1 MGLFLVLPAFICL
14 QSLFLLCWLIPAFS
28 WQDWIRRAAAVNNLL
43 LIPYAILLWQQLWS
57 FYHAYRY
64 FAAHIP
70 PGHSSMIPYD
80 MLLRL
85 GAMSLLPFFSLLR
98 RFRENLYFSLLL
110 LLLVVWQNPP
120 FTWNLY
126 AIELKIPAYL
136 SLFCAVYGLL
146 WLLKQLP
153 QQRAH

>member
-1 MGLFLVLPAFICL
+1 MGLLLVLPAFICL
-14 QSLFLLCWLIPAFS
+14 QSVLLLCWLIPASS
-28 WQDWIRRAAAVNNLL
+28 WQQHVRKAAAVNNLL

-64 FAAHIP
+64 FSVHIP
-70 PGHSSMIPYD
+70 GNAANPPLD
-80 MLLRL
+80 LLLRL
-85 GAMSLLPFFSLLR
+85 GAMSLLPFFSLFK
-98 RFRENLYFSLLL
+98 RFRENLFFSILLL
-110 LLLVVWQNPP
+110 MLVIWQNPP

-126 AIELKIPAYL
+126 AMEMKIPAYL
-136 SLFCAVYGLL
+136 SLFCSVYGLL